1 MEPRLDSD
9 LLRTFVAIAESGSFT
24 RAAEQVGRT
33 QSAVSM
39 QMKKLEQTLGQQLFI
54 REARGVR
61 LARNGQNLITRA
73 RQILTLL
80 DQTAGSL
87 RTEPLEGNLRVGI
100 PEEYGTSI
108 LPSVLAHFAESHPAV
123 RVTVHCEASPAL
135 DQAIAKGDL
144 DLAVVLIDS
153 GQVEGEIL
161 VHDPTVWVTSASHA
175 VHQQD
180 PLPVAMYDHDCWWH
194 DWALK
199 TLDDRGRPYRV
210 AYASRSAAG
219 LAAAVTAGLAVAVLG
234 QSTMPAGARVLRP
247 EEGFTSLPGSSIMLR
262 RGGGPL
268 SRATDS
274 MAEAIRDG
282 FRQLPG
288 AGGA

>member
-1 MEPRLDSD
+1 M
-9 LLRTFVAIAESGSFT
+9 AIAESGSFT

-39 QMKKLEQTLGQQLFI
+39 QMKKLELTLGQRLFI

-61 LARNGQNLITRA
+61 LTRNGQGLITRA
-73 RQILTLL
+73 RQILALL
-80 DQTAGSL
+80 DQTAESL
-87 RTEPLEGNLRVGI
+87 RTEPLEGNIRVGL
-100 PEEYGTSI
+100 PEEYGTKV

-123 RVTVHCEASPAL
+123 RVTVQCEASPAL
-135 DQAIAKGDL
+135 DRAIAKGEL
-144 DLAVVLIDS
+144 DLAVVVNDS

-199 TLDDRGRPYRV
+199 TLDDRGRP
-210 AYASRSAAG
+210 
-219 LAAAVTAGLAVAVLG
+219 
-234 QSTMPAGARVLRP
+234 
-247 EEGFTSLPGSSIMLR
+247 
-262 RGGGPL
+262 
-268 SRATDS
+268 
-274 MAEAIRDG
+274 
-282 FRQLPG
+282 
-288 AGGA
+288 